1 MVLPFGVITIR
12 LGSLPTGIA
21 VSGRL
26 DETRIGVT
34 EFEPVFATYTVLPL
48 GVTRRENGSLPTTI
62 AGSAV
67 LVAVS
72 IGITKPAVK
81 GT

>member
-1 MVLPFGVITIR
+1 
-12 LGSLPTGIA
+12 LPTGIA
-21 VSGRL
+21 ASGRL
-26 DETRIGVT
+26 DETRIEVT

-48 GVTRRENGSLPTTI
+48 GVTRMENGSLPTAI

-67 LVAVS
+67 FVAVS
-72 IGITKPAVK
+72 IGITASAV

>member
-12 LGSLPTGIA
+12 FGPLPTGIA
-21 VSGRL
+21 PSGRL

-34 EFEPVFATYTVLPL
+34 EFEPVFATKTVLPL
-48 GVTRRENGSLPTTI
+48 GVTRMENGSLPTVI

-67 LVAVS
+67 FVAVS
-72 IGITKPAVK
+72 IGITTPGVR